1 MSLLR
6 THELVVIGGGPA
18 GLSAAIYATRAGLT
32 PVVIE
37 SGSFGGQISTTDEL
51 DNYPGLDNVGGVE
64 LGERMRAHAE
74 RLGAEFSYDAIESIE
89 LDARTATFRLQGE
102 ESYEA
107 SAVVYAAGASPRKVG
122 FVGEN
127 AYLGRGV

>member
-37 SGSFGGQISTTDEL
+37 SGSFGG
-51 DNYPGLDNVGGVE
+51 
-64 LGERMRAHAE
+64 
-74 RLGAEFSYDAIESIE
+74 
-89 LDARTATFRLQGE
+89 
-102 ESYEA
+102 
-107 SAVVYAAGASPRKVG
+107 
-122 FVGEN
+122 
-127 AYLGRGV
+127 